1 MQKTIINLLV
11 LILVLFIV
19 VTAASTA
26 SAAPSESSPIE
37 SLPASGPF
45 EGVFYG
51 WVQGDQGSRAPMVLD
66 LSHEDGTVD
75 GKVYLGEGLVV
86 DAGVCG
92 SSAVPSAAQSAS
104 GQTRPEAPDEFNA
117 NAQFQISGF
126 EIGVEIASQVS
137 SDGESLDAE
146 ARIDLPWFCGADPV
160 LSGTLIRYHP
170 Q

>member
-1 MQKTIINLLV
+1 MQNILPKLFGLL
-11 LILVLFIV
+11 LALFIV
-19 VTAASTA
+19 MAAVTAAD
-26 SAAPSESSPIE
+26 AAPAAPLTSGVSSP
-37 SLPASGPF
+37 AGPF

-66 LSHEDGTVD
+66 LRHEAGTVD

-92 SSAVPSAAQSAS
+92 SSAVPSAVQSAS
-104 GQTRPEAPDEFNA
+104 GLTRPETPDEFSA
-117 NAQFQISGF
+117 NAQFQISGL

-146 ARIDLPWFCGADPV
+146 ARIDLPWFCGSDPV